1 MVEEVLDPR
10 VVSIGIIRGAV
21 SPAWIILEDG
31 RPVAFEV
38 EGRVGD
44 DEVRAQVRVLVF
56 GESFSVPWAKVCFDE
71 PVNFSVYGG

>member
-10 VVSIGIIRGAV
+10 VVRVGVVRGAV

-56 GESFSVPWAKVCFDE
+56 GESFSVPWAKVCFDTA
-71 PVNFSVYGG
+71 